1 MSLLDSMSLVSSA
14 PIAPMMVTITGDA
27 GTAKTSLLS
36 LFPKTLII
44 RTEDGTKSLNNKD
57 QVMQTPVINNSATVL
72 QWLSDIYNDTNTKI
86 RTVGFDSIT
95 KLNSIIEDEICANDR
110 KNPKS
115 INTACGG
122 FGAGHNAVAKV
133 HRSIKDWCDILR
145 DHKGINIV
153 FIAHSKIDTLDSPDM
168 DAYSRYGIKMAK
180 QSWGVYVDDVDMVC
194 QARHKI
200 AVLSGKGELDKS
212 KAVSTGGIEL
222 MCHANAS
229 NITKNRYEI
238 KTVVPFLE
246 GVFPF
251 QSIIDTGRYDPN
263 YKVEKTAVENLN
275 VDKMNVDKMNVE
287 NLNVDKTT
295 GEIKGG

>member
-1 MSLLDSMSLVSSA
+1 MSLLDSMSLVSNA
-14 PIAPMMVTITGDA
+14 PVAPMMITVTGDA

-72 QWLSDIYNDTNTKI
+72 QWLSDIYTSQDSKI
-86 RTVGFDSIT
+86 RTIGFDSIT
-95 KLNSIIEDEICANDR
+95 KLNSIIEDEIVASDR

-133 HRSIKDWCDILR
+133 HRSIKDWCDLLR
-145 DHKGINIV
+145 DEKGINIV
-153 FIAHSKIDTLDSPDM
+153 YIAHSKIDTLDSPDM

-194 QARHKI
+194 QMRHKT
-200 AVLSGKGELDKS
+200 AVLSGKGELDKA
-212 KAVSTGGIEL
+212 KAVSTGGIEIL
-222 MCHANAS
+222 CHAMAS

-238 KTVVPFLE
+238 KAVVPFLE

-251 QSIIDTGRYDPN
+251 QSIIDTGRYVQN
-263 YKVEKTAVENLN
+263 YN
-275 VDKMNVDKMNVE
+275 VDKS
-287 NLNVDKTT
+287 T
-295 GEIKGG
+295 GEIKGA

>member
-14 PIAPMMVTITGDA
+14 PVAPMMITITGDA

-72 QWLSDIYNDTNTKI
+72 QWLSDIYTSTDNKI
-86 RTVGFDSIT
+86 RTIGFDSIT
-95 KLNSIIEDEICANDR
+95 KLNAIIEDEIVASDR

-115 INTACGG
+115 INTALGG
-122 FGAGHNAVAKV
+122 YGAGHNAVAKV
-133 HRSIKDWCDILR
+133 HRSIKDWCDLLR
-145 DHKGINIV
+145 DEKGINIV

-194 QARHKI
+194 QSRHKT
-200 AVLSGKGELDKS
+200 AVLSGDSELAKS

-222 MCHANAS
+222 LCHALPS

-238 KTVVPFLE
+238 KSVIPFLE

-263 YKVEKTAVENLN
+263 YNI
-275 VDKMNVDKMNVE
+275 
-287 NLNVDKTT
+287 DKTT